1 MSVLQ
6 EASNVL
12 DQLLAD
18 VRSKFADSQHQQGV
32 LDAFRAF
39 SSAVDW
45 QVLHQFDSYTMQ
57 HCHAWVFA
65 ATQASLAMQE
75 TWLIAVLSIQTLLFC
90 SVLVFRKN
98 ISYLTG
104 VFVVASKWWG
114 HVLQDDLRDLAD
126 WLSCLQCC
134 WSTHQKGW
142 TEYWANTGRALLGNH
157 TLIRMESL
165 SAQFCQ
171 PH

>member
-45 QVLHQFDSYTMQ
+45 Q
-57 HCHAWVFA
+57 
-65 ATQASLAMQE
+65 E

-90 SVLVFRKN
+90 SVLLFRRN

-104 VFVVASKWWG
+104 VFVVAMLLVYTSER
-114 HVLQDDLRDLAD
+114 L
-126 WLSCLQCC
+126 
-134 WSTHQKGW
+134 
-142 TEYWANTGRALLGNH
+142 NRALGQHWQSFAGQPYFDKNGIFISAVLSAP
-157 TLIRMESL
+157 LVLDMLVILVCYLLSL
-165 SAQFCQ
+165 SRMLVAMKRQELRHKARQTANQQPAQETKKNS
-171 PH
+171 